1 MAFPAQLDVLAAG
14 AHQALGDFLVGDG
27 EFEFVALYRCCVHF
41 GRAESALYHLALVGL
56 EDDALFLEIVDV
68 AGVDAGAVD
77 EEEAE
82 ENEQSKCQ
90 NDNCGADGDDFCF
103 AGHFSF
109 FLFAV
114 ITLRKQK

>member
-1 MAFPAQLDVLAAG
+1 MAFPAQLDVFAAG

-27 EFEFVALYRCCVHF
+27 EFEFVALYRCGVYF

-56 EDDALFLEIVDV
+56 EENALFLEIVDV
-68 AGVDAGAVD
+68 TGVDASAVD

-82 ENEQSKCQ
+82 ENKQSECQ
-90 NDNCGADGDDFCF
+90 NDNGGTDGDDFCF
-103 AGHFSF
+103 ACHFS
-109 FLFAV
+109 LFCFIV